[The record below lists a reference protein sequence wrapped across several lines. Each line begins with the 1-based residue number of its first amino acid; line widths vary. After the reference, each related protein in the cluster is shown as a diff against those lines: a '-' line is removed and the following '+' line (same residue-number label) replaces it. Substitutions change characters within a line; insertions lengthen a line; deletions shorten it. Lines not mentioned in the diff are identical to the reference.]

1 VVISTPFIV
10 APIPPTIYW
19 CSRCGDYREAP
30 AHVPLMCCGELMY
43 VPENQAAARRLMEDG

>member
-30 AHVPLMCCGELMY
+30 AHVPLMSCGELMY